1 MKKLFNY
8 ILFVCFFLWCVI
20 LFLATLEKPI
30 KQVQFKER
38 KESLYR
44 NESDTLKTQNYFTND
59 RREEITR

>member
-30 KQVQFKER
+30 KQVLLNER
-38 KESLYR
+38 NELLYR
-44 NESDTLKTQNYFTND
+44 NDSDTLNTTNYFTND